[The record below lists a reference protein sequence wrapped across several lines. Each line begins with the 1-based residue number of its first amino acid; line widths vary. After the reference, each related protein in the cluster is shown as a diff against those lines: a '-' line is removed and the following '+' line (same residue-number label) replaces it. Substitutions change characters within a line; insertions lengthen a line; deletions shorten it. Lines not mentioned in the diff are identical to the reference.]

1 MHHIYVVSDGTGGTA
16 LMALKAALTQFEGA
30 ELQIERRPEVRTSEQ
45 VEQIIKEAAKA
56 KGLIVYTFVSEELC
70 KVMASMGRLHSV
82 ETIDVISPL
91 LLRLSQLLTISPI
104 ERPGLFRQI
113 DEDYFRRIETMEF
126 AIHHDDGLRTYELN
140 KAEIVLVG
148 VSRTFKT
155 PLSIYMAF
163 KGWFVANVPIILGT
177 DPPSELFKLPP
188 GCVFGLTTDPR
199 RLAELRHVREEY
211 LGKTIGQY
219 AKIGY
224 VRQEIKYALEI
235 FNRKPKWPIINVT
248 DKPIEEIAS
257 EILAHARQ
265 RKESKFKID

>member
-30 ELQIERRPEVRTSEQ
+30 DIKIERRPEVRTTNQ
-45 VEQIIKEAAKA
+45 VEEIISEAALA
-56 KGLIVYTFVSEELC
+56 DSLIIYTFVSEDLC
-70 KVMASMGRLHSV
+70 KKMADMGRLHNV

-91 LLRLSQLLTISPI
+91 LLRLSQQLTISPI
-104 ERPGLFRQI
+104 EKPGLFRQI

-126 AIHHDDGLRTYELN
+126 AIHHDDGLRTYELD

-155 PLSIYMAF
+155 PLSVYMAF
-163 KGWFVANVPIILGT
+163 KGWYVSNVPIILGT
-177 DPPSELFKLPP
+177 EPPVELSKLPP
-188 GCVFGLTTDPR
+188 GRVYGLTTDPKR
-199 RLAELRHVREEY
+199 LSQLRLAREEY

-219 AKIGY
+219 AKIEY
-224 VRQEIKYALEI
+224 VRKEIKYALDI
-235 FNRKPKWPIINVT
+235 FNQKPKWPIINVT

-257 EILAHARQ
+257 EILAYARQ
-265 RKESKFKID
+265 KKRIED